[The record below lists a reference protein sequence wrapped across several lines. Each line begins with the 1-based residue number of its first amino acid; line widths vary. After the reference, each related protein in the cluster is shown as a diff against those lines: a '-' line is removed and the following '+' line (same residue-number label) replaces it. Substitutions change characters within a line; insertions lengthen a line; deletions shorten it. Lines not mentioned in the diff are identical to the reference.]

1 MADSKNFHLFNTT
14 QLEFPVS
21 KETINTLFEAFIQRH
36 SCVIEFIEI
45 VLVDETEIKRINRE
59 YLNKDYVTDII
70 SFHYHDRSEYSDK
83 LKIPSLEGTMYCCLT
98 RIIEQSAEFNVDIK
112 TECLR
117 IVVHGLLH
125 ILGFEDATQEQKK
138 TMTLEEDAIIQ
149 QITI

>member
-1 MADSKNFHLFNTT
+1 MPGSKNFYLFNTT
-14 QLEFPVS
+14 RLEFPIGQ
-21 KETINTLFEAFIQRH
+21 ETIDALFEAFIQRH
-36 SCVIEFIEI
+36 SCAIEFIEI
-45 VLVDETEIKRINRE
+45 VLVDETEIKKINRE
-59 YLNKDYVTDII
+59 YLNDII
-70 SFHYHDRSEYSDK
+70 SFHYHDRSDYVYK
-83 LKIPSLEGTMYCCLT
+83 LKSPSLEGTMYCCLA

-125 ILGFEDATQEQKK
+125 ILGFEDATKEQKK

>member
-1 MADSKNFHLFNTT
+1 MPDSKNFHLFNTT
-14 QLEFPVS
+14 RLAFPIGQ
-21 KETINTLFEAFIQRH
+21 ETIDALFEAFIQRH
-36 SCVIEFIEI
+36 SCAIEFIEI

-70 SFHYHDRSEYSDK
+70 SFHYHDRSDYVYK
-83 LKIPSLEGTMYCCLT
+83 LKSPSLEGTMYCCLT

-125 ILGFEDATQEQKK
+125 ILGFEDATKEQKK